1 MKKNKKAFSLIEVLM
16 ATWILT
22 IAVFWVYR
30 LIWENSKVI
39 GNSNTYLQTN
49 NMITPL
55 MECIENIW
63 FDNFKNNTVTNYYFD
78 FWPNLTWCFTWT
90 TSTWMVFDN
99 IEYEWTWN
107 ITGSWTTYIDWSLWV
122 STQTTWKITK
132 DYKQIKN

>member
-99 IEYEWTWN
+99 IEYELTWN